1 MMRNLVIT
9 VNANGS
15 SDLTWLM
22 NRCVAAVE
30 NAVGEAQDA
39 KRLGD
44 EVEVSWDI
52 ED

>member
-1 MMRNLVIT
+1 MMRKLVIT
-9 VNANGS
+9 VDASGS

-30 NAVGEAQDA
+30 NAVGEAQDQ

-44 EVEVSWDI
+44 QVQVSWDI
-52 ED
+52 EE